1 MNLIFSF
8 VVSFILI
15 IFIVVLVFVSL
26 QNYRIQKRMDEI
38 NSNEMKQTLGLKFTK
53 ETSASIIEFLNT
65 LDVDEIKS
73 LPGLISTNA
82 NHAIGQHRIQN
93 GQIDDLSNELKL
105 LRRNVSYSLNRLTID
120 FIDTYSDSCNTYVVD
135 KDLQVVEKDVL
146 QRTVVFGLFSD
157 IMNEIFD
164 IEEITRTFKPN
175 ICHLVD
181 TLKTVFIG
189 DGLTTA
195 NSVIMNLE
203 KNILTNYGTNKNDPY
218 TSLPTIPLYA
228 FVEKNKHKIYT
239 DLKDEEKRVFI
250 FTEYF
255 PKLFSYIFTEGWVY
269 IFSKINTMMKNFFED
284 DDVNTM
290 YNATTNPFVY
300 FNQFFFDYTESMG
313 NERNDLREKIFDQI
327 NTEVTSPIQM
337 DDGSVLSDLLY
348 LYIPEML
355 IMSYYNMHTETNSSH
370 PYHNFIDTFLFT
382 RIQADAEAETSEMY
396 ILKRIFELFS
406 KRIKDESMT
415 MNFRYDFLT
424 TYLDDPL
431 NINNHTK
438 ATQLTNFIRELYGK
452 NGDNSV
458 DTLFVNN

>member
-73 LPGLISTNA
+73 LPDLISKNA
-82 NHAIGQHRIQN
+82 NHAIGQHKIQN
-93 GQIDDLSNELKL
+93 GQIIDLSNELNL

-120 FIDTYSDSCNTYVVD
+120 FIDTYSDSCNNYVVD
-135 KDLQVVEKDVL
+135 KDLRVEEKDVL
-146 QRTVVFGLFSD
+146 QQTFVFGLFSD

-175 ICHLVD
+175 ICSLVD
-181 TLKTVFIG
+181 TLKTVFIK
-189 DGLTTA
+189 DGLTTTA
-195 NSVIMNLE
+195 NSVIISLE

-228 FVEKNKHKIYT
+228 FLEKNKHKLYT

-250 FTEYF
+250 FTRYF
-255 PKLFSYIFTEGWVY
+255 PRLFSYIFTERWDY
-269 IFSKINTMMKNFFED
+269 IFSKINTMMKKFFED
-284 DDVNTM
+284 DEVNNM
-290 YNATTNPFVY
+290 YNATTTPFVF
-300 FNQFFFDYTESMG
+300 FNQFFLDYSQSMG
-313 NERNDLREKIFDQI
+313 DERDELIESIFKHI

-337 DDGSVLSDLLY
+337 DDESVLSKILY

-355 IMSYYNMHTETNSSH
+355 IMSYYNMHTETNSSQ

-382 RIQADAEAETSEMY
+382 RITSEDEIEDSEMY

-406 KRIKDESMT
+406 TRIKDESMT
-415 MNFRYDFLT
+415 MNFRYDFLK

-431 NINNHTK
+431 NINTLTK
-438 ATQLTNFIRELYGK
+438 ATQLKDFIGNLY
-452 NGDNSV
+452 GDNSV
-458 DTLFVNN
+458 DTLFLNN